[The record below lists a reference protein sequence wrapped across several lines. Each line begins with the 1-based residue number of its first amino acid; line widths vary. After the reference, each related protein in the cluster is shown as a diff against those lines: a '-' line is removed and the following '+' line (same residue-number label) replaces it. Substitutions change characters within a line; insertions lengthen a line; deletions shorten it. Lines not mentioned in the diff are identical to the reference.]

1 MEIKS
6 FIRANLKWVFA
17 GLFGL
22 LNFILLAIPYS
33 AYCSYSGNV
42 WSENYAE
49 TLRQTRSGISGYD
62 LVDLGRV
69 LQGTDAAAAGS
80 AAATFNI
87 FALLV
92 GLAMLAICACGI
104 LKYYGILSIPDKLG
118 RMKTDFVVDIA
129 FFAMIGLNL
138 LVMICLSAVHGIS
151 LTERQIGDDTFTI
164 GYALSAGVFLTLI
177 FATGAYAAMI
187 VLDKKLPTDPGIVK
201 ICTVCGKRNARKSN
215 FCTACGAPTEERKEG
230 ETIFVCEKCGKKARF
245 KDKYCSACGGK
256 ILAKKKS
263 YEPNNAKTE
272 ELIKETDV
280 QEGNCTKGEE
290 KEVVNEKSAEKSIK
304 NGNDKKLAEKETEA
318 KDESQEI

>member
-33 AYCSYSGNV
+33 AYCSYSGNI
-42 WSENYAE
+42 WSDNYAE
-49 TLRQTRSGISGYD
+49 TLYQTRSGISGYD
-62 LVDLGRV
+62 IVDLGRV

-80 AAATFNI
+80 AAATFNV

-104 LKYYGILSIPDKLG
+104 LKYFGLLPIPDKLG

-129 FFAMIGLNL
+129 FFALIGFNL

-151 LTERQIGDDTFTI
+151 VTERAVGDNTFTI

-177 FATGAYAAMI
+177 FAAGAYAAMV
-187 VLDKKLPTDPGIVK
+187 VLDKKLPADPGRVK
-201 ICTVCGKRNARKSN
+201 VCTACGKRNSMSAN

-230 ETIFVCEKCGKKARF
+230 ETSFECEKCGKKARY
-245 KDKYCSACGGK
+245 KDKFCSACGGR
-256 ILAKKKS
+256 IVAKKKAE
-263 YEPNNAKTE
+263 EPEKDKTDDMFEEKGAPAAEAAKEEKVVVEEKTE
-272 ELIKETDV
+272 VGSGGKESAKE
-280 QEGNCTKGEE
+280 QPEE
-290 KEVVNEKSAEKSIK
+290 KAE
-304 NGNDKKLAEKETEA
+304 A
-318 KDESQEI
+318 